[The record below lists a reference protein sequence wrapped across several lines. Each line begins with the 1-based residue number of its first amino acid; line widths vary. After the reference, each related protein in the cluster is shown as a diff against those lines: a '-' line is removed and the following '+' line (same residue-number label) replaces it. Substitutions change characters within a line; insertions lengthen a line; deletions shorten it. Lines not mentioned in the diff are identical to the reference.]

1 MIRIIFIPFII
12 TVVLVVYYYILK
24 WSKQVEIERTKDI
37 RFYNNIDDMELY
49 KKIIDE
55 RITKY
60 QKDYENGIESAK
72 ERSKYFKSQLEKIK
86 KIKKKNK

>member
-37 RFYNNIDDMELY
+37 RFYNNIDDIELY
-49 KKIIDE
+49 KKILDE

-72 ERSKYFKSQLEKIK
+72 QRLEYFKSQLEKIN
-86 KIKKKNK
+86 KINKNK

>member
-24 WSKQVEIERTKDI
+24 WSKQIEIERTKDI
-37 RFYNNIDDMELY
+37 RFYNNIDDIELY
-49 KKIIDE
+49 KKILDE

-72 ERSKYFKSQLEKIK
+72 QRLEYFKSQLEKIN
-86 KIKKKNK
+86 KINKNK

>member
-72 ERSKYFKSQLEKIK
+72 ERSKYFKSQLEKIN
-86 KIKKKNK
+86 KIEKKNK

>member
-24 WSKQVEIERTKDI
+24 WSKQVEIERIKDI
-37 RFYNNIDDMELY
+37 LFYNNIDDIESY
-49 KKIIDE
+49 KKILDE

-72 ERSKYFKSQLEKIK
+72 ERLEYFKSQLEKIN
-86 KIKKKNK
+86 KINKNK